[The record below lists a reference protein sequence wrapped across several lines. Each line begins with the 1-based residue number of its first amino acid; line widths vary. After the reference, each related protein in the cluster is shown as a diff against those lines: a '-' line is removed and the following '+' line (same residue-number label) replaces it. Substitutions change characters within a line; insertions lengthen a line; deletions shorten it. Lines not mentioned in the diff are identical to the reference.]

1 MAAEND
7 TPLSSSNTPDDT
19 VFVASGKDVSMN
31 IEEGATSALEFP
43 DGGLQAWL
51 VVGGSFIAHFVVY
64 GMVYGFGIYNS
75 YYIGLGI
82 GSAFEVAMIGL
93 MYGTGAS
100 LIYFPAVS
108 LPSQYFE
115 KKRGLATGIAVAGT
129 GCGGLVFSVLTEKL
143 ISSVGLGWTLRITAI
158 LCFAL
163 MMLITPVM
171 KTRLPRSVH
180 TDFAF
185 LKAPVFY
192 YLLFACFLAN
202 WVMFVP
208 LDFLPVCASQVVN
221 LPLSDQSTIMAVY
234 NACNILGRVVMVG
247 SVFWW
252 LGVNSY
258 GSLLGFGALNGFFD
272 GERKFDGSLVE
283 PNKHY
288 LPKSL
293 GAFWGLFPVVVASV
307 FGADSSL
314 ATMLATLYTLLAL
327 GNFGSAPMSGFIE
340 EKYGMNAMIIYTG
353 VFSVLAAVFGTAAR
367 FTLAREWMK
376 RV

>member
-31 IEEGATSALEFP
+31 IEEAATSALEFP

-115 KKRGLATGIAVAGT
+115 KRRGLATGIAVAGT

-171 KTRLPRSVH
+171 KTRLPRSSSSSSSK

-208 LDFLPVCASQVVN
+208 LDFLPVYASQVVN

-252 LGVNSY
+252 LSVNSY

-272 GERKFDGSLVE
+272 
-283 PNKHY
+283 
-288 LPKSL
+288 